1 MIITEFFITIG
12 VKIVKSKITQVR
24 KDVVQIITA
33 CGSRYDESSEYQLLI
48 RVIGKQTDKG
58 PDENLILKSGKS
70 DVKSG
75 LFQNPADSDATFRT
89 KAGKNYRGYI
99 ANIVER

>member
-1 MIITEFFITIG
+1 M
-12 VKIVKSKITQVR
+12 KSKITQVR

-48 RVIGKQTDKG
+48 RVIEEQTDKG
-58 PDENLILKSGKS
+58 SDGNLILKSGKS

-75 LFQNPADSDATFRT
+75 LFQNPADADAAFRT
-89 KAGKNYRGYI
+89 KAGKDYRDYI

>member
-1 MIITEFFITIG
+1 M
-12 VKIVKSKITQVR
+12 KSKITQVR

-48 RVIGKQTDKG
+48 RVIGKQTDNKG
-58 PDENLILKSGKS
+58 PDGNLILKSGKS

-75 LFQNPADSDATFRT
+75 LFQNPADSDAAFRT
-89 KAGKNYRGYI
+89 KAGKDYRDYI

>member
-12 VKIVKSKITQVR
+12 VKIMKSEITQVR
-24 KDVVQIITA
+24 KDAVQIITA

-58 PDENLILKSGKS
+58 PDGNLILKSEKS
-70 DVKSG
+70 DMKSG
-75 LFQNPADSDATFRT
+75 LFQNPADSDAAFRT